1 MGYVDEV
8 RNCASLEKLF
18 ELWKNKAP
26 EVRNYVIKGK
36 QHEVNIDHS
45 RNRFIPDGIVDFA
58 VWDDDA
64 HKKILY
70 VLKEAYTDD
79 LDGFNLAS
87 WLSGAPDI
95 PIWKRIARWTNGL
108 QHTTAKEI
116 FKYDHDPSEE
126 VYKECFSQIAVLNL
140 KKSGGNSESVFEEI
154 ASYAEA
160 DREEIIK
167 EFELIDADI
176 IVCGYTFGILMDKV
190 FKVDYKKNSNN
201 WAYYMDLCGRE
212 RLVIDYYHPANH
224 YPDLANYYAVT
235 NIYQQ
240 ALIEKAGK

>member
-8 RNCASLEKLF
+8 RNCTSLDELF
-18 ELWKNKAP
+18 RLWRNKEP
-26 EVRNYVIKGK
+26 ETRAYTVKGK
-36 QHEVNIDHS
+36 QHEANINHGN
-45 RNRFIPDGIVDFA
+45 NRFIPDGIVNPE
-58 VWDDDA
+58 VWNDLS
-64 HKKILY
+64 HKRILY

-79 LDGFNLAS
+79 PEGFDLAK

-95 PIWKRIARWTNGL
+95 KIWNRIARWTNGL
-108 QHTTAKEI
+108 QHTTAETV
-116 FKYDHDPSEE
+116 FKYEHEPPEE
-126 VYKECFSQIAVLNL
+126 VNKECFFQIAVINL
-140 KKSGGNSESVFEEI
+140 KKSGGVSESVYEEI
-154 ASYAEA
+154 GAYAEA

-190 FKVDYKKNSNN
+190 FKVEYKKNPDN

-212 RLVIDYYHPANH
+212 RLVIDYYHPANQ
-224 YPDLANYYAVT
+224 YPDLSNYYAVT